1 MGDFGNQ
8 FMTATEGGT
17 HALVLSGGAAYA
29 AYEVGVIKALLLGD
43 SPATGYTPMRPSILT
58 GTSAGAFNAAVLL
71 SGGSDLSSAVGMLEE
86 VWTMRMGRTS
96 DECAD
101 TVLRFRLSPLNFLP
115 ACLTPNPLRPFLEAA
130 ADAAFF
136 ARDWFSRGVA
146 FLGSSEDVNQRLF
159 ELVDVGTL
167 VSGQPLNR
175 LILSVLSLEEI
186 RRSSVQLRIAATN
199 WRTGAVRL
207 FDNTQMTP
215 EIGHLAVQ
223 AAISVPGLL
232 HAVPIEGEP
241 YCDAAIVMNTPLKP
255 AIDAGADTIHVT
267 YLDPQ
272 VQSIPF
278 SSMPN
283 TSGEIYRALLI
294 GFAFALD
301 RDIDIAQRINLG
313 TSLIE
318 KGAFSASPSPD
329 ELKGFFLVAQHV
341 QETKAAYRQITI
353 HRYQPQQDLGGIF
366 RWFNFDRSFIAD
378 LIERGFTDAVQ
389 HDCKKNGCV
398 LPN

>member
-1 MGDFGNQ
+1 MI
-8 FMTATEGGT
+8 TTEGGT

-29 AYEVGVIKALLLGD
+29 AYEVGVMKALLLGD
-43 SPATGYTPMRPSILT
+43 SPATGYTPMRPSILS

-71 SGGSDLSSAVGMLEE
+71 SGGNDLASAVSQLEE
-86 VWTMRMGRTS
+86 VWTMLMGRTS

-101 TVLRFRLSPLNFLP
+101 SVLRFRFSPLNFLP

-130 ADAAFF
+130 SDSAFF

-146 FLGSSEDVNQRLF
+146 FLRSSEDVNQRLF

-167 VSGQPLNR
+167 VSGQPLNQ
-175 LILSVLSLEEI
+175 LLLSVVRLEEI
-186 RRSSVQLRIAATN
+186 RQSSIQLRIAASN
-199 WRTGAVRL
+199 WRTGAIRL
-207 FDNTQMTP
+207 FDNAQMTP
-215 EIGHLAVQ
+215 EIGHLAIQ

-232 HAVPIEGEP
+232 HAVEVEGDP

-255 AIDAGADTIHVT
+255 AIDAGAETIHVI

-272 VQSIPF
+272 VQAIPL

-283 TSGEIYRALLI
+283 TSGEIYRALVI
-294 GFAFALD
+294 GFAFSLN
-301 RDIDIAQRINLG
+301 RDIEIARRINLG

-318 KGAFSASPSPD
+318 KGSVGSTPSAD
-329 ELKGFFLVAQHV
+329 DLKGFFLVAQHV
-341 QETKAAYRQITI
+341 KETQAPYRQVTI
-353 HRYQPQQDLGGIF
+353 HRYQPQKDLGGIF
-366 RWFNFDRSFIAD
+366 RWFNFERSFIAD
-378 LIERGFTDAVQ
+378 LIERGFTDAVE

>member
-1 MGDFGNQ
+1 
-8 FMTATEGGT
+8 
-17 HALVLSGGAAYA
+17 
-29 AYEVGVIKALLLGD
+29 
-43 SPATGYTPMRPSILT
+43 
-58 GTSAGAFNAAVLL
+58 
-71 SGGSDLSSAVGMLEE
+71 
-86 VWTMRMGRTS
+86 MRMGRTS

-130 ADAAFF
+130 ADSAFF
-136 ARDWFSRGVA
+136 ARDWFSRGAA
-146 FLGSSEDVNQRLF
+146 FLRSSEDVNQRIF

-175 LILSVLSLEEI
+175 LILSVVSLEEI
-186 RRSSVQLRIAATN
+186 RQSSVQLRIAATN

-232 HAVPIEGEP
+232 HAVQIEGEP

-272 VQSIPF
+272 IQSIPL

-283 TSGEIYRALLI
+283 TSGEIYRALVI

-318 KGAFSASPSPD
+318 KGVFTAAPSAD
-329 ELKGFFLVAQHV
+329 ELKGFFLAAQHV
-341 QETKAAYRQITI
+341 QEAKAVYRQITI
-353 HRYQPQQDLGGIF
+353 HRYQPQRDLGGIF
-366 RWFNFDRSFIAD
+366 RWFNFERSFIAD
-378 LIERGFTDAVQ
+378 LIERGFTDAVE